1 MIRLLVGA
9 TRVAGAH
16 LRLLGVVG
24 ADYWWKQSCLGGVS
38 VSVNEIL

>member
-1 MIRLLVGA
+1 MIRLLVEAIRGSEV
-9 TRVAGAH
+9 R